1 MGYSYQTADPVLYPL
16 LKAFAAKHRAF
27 PTEAEATLWNYIKAS
42 QLGLRYRPQHIIGD
56 YIADFAC
63 IPIKLIIE
71 IDGLYHSLPEQQ
83 ISDEQRTD
91 WLEKRGWKVIRFTNE
106 EIFCNLSGVL
116 DRIIEEQAIRQ
127 GLNSPKQQK

>member
-1 MGYSYQTADPVLYPL
+1 MWYPL

-27 PTEAEATLWNYIKAS
+27 PTEAEATIWNYIKAS

-71 IDGLYHSLPEQQ
+71 IDGLYHSLPQQQ
-83 ISDEQRTD
+83 ISDKQRTS

-106 EIFCNLSGVL
+106 EIFSNLDSVL
-116 DRIIEEQAIRQ
+116 DTIKREQAKRQ
-127 GLNSPKQQK
+127 GL

>member
-1 MGYSYQTADPVLYPL
+1 MRYSYQTADPMWYPL

-27 PTEAEATLWNYIKAS
+27 PTEAEATIWNYIKAS

-71 IDGLYHSLPEQQ
+71 IDGLYHSLPQQQ
-83 ISDEQRTD
+83 ISDEQRTS

-106 EIFCNLSGVL
+106 EIFSNLDSVL
-116 DRIIEEQAIRQ
+116 DTIKREQAKRQ
-127 GLNSPKQQK
+127 GF